1 MQETV
6 LATPPRAWG
15 RLSTLCHPGRGQG
28 NTPTSVGKTCGPWR
42 PCSSRRKHPHERG
55 EDGRKNR
62 LPVGYPE
69 TPPRAWGRQPQ
80 VAAEVVNARNTPTSV
95 GKTLDAPPGS
105 PDSEKHP
112 HERGE
117 DWAPCT
123 ARPARRETPPRAWG
137 RPPYRAVFSAP
148 CGNTPTSV
156 GKTPNPIRP
165 AWKGW
170 KHPHERGEDSLP

>member
-55 EDGRKNR
+55 EDAAFSAALSDRG
-62 LPVGYPE
+62 E
-69 TPPRAWGRQPQ
+69 TPPRAWGRRVPQ
-80 VAAEVVNARNTPTSV
+80 RRRRIFLRNTPTSV
-95 GKTLDAPPGS
+95 GKTARIMRTMS
-105 PDSEKHP
+105 PSEKHP

-117 DWAPCT
+117 DTGPCWPSGF
-123 ARPARRETPPRAWG
+123 ARETPPRAWG
-137 RPPYRAVFSAP
+137 RPYAR
-148 CGNTPTSV
+148 
-156 GKTPNPIRP
+156 KIRHILQ
-165 AWKGW
+165 G
-170 KHPHERGEDSLP
+170 KHPHERGEDPC